1 MTKKQPK
8 YIFVPGCTVPAYKPE
23 LVDAVYK
30 HLKDVLG
37 DNVTA
42 MLRCCGKV
50 TRMIA
55 QSDDFVLRNK
65 IAIDEINKTGA
76 DTIITICPSCFI
88 TFKDTYDKNVIS
100 YWDLMRETIGFP
112 KELIGKGKDSDV
124 IFNIHDSCVTRN
136 VTSHHENVRW
146 ILDQLGYKYEEMNN
160 NRENTRCC
168 GVGGMVCS
176 SNPDLY
182 KRIYMRRGADCTQDS
197 VITYCGS
204 CRGTMEAAGKDALH
218 ILDLM
223 FGDVYTESTFEA
235 RGYSSEEEMW
245 EHRLKTKELF
255 EKRG

>member
-1 MTKKQPK
+1 MSKKPK
-8 YIFVPGCTVPAYKPE
+8 YIFVPGCTIPAYSPE
-23 LVDAVYK
+23 LVDATYK

-50 TRMIA
+50 TQMIG
-55 QSDDFVLRNK
+55 QTEDFNLRNK
-65 IAIDEINKTGA
+65 IALNEIEKTGA

-88 TFKDTYDKNVIS
+88 TFQNTAKQRIIS
-100 YWDLMRETIGFP
+100 YWDLMREEIGFP
-112 KELIGKGKDSDV
+112 KELIGKGANSKV
-124 IFNIHDSCVTRN
+124 VFNIHDSCITRD
-136 VTSHHENVRW
+136 VSSHHENIRW
-146 ILDQLGYKYEEMNN
+146 ILEQLGYKYEEMNN
-160 NRENTRCC
+160 NKKNTRCC

-176 SNPDLY
+176 SNPELYERIY
-182 KRIYMRRGADCTQDS
+182 KRRANDCTQDS

-223 FGDVYTESTFEA
+223 FGPSYNEATFEK
-235 RGYSSEEEMW
+235 RSYKDENEMW

-255 EKRG
+255 QKRG